1 MRGRNRQEVGAGP
14 VYVMKWTGRPGS
26 RTPGGEV
33 ATRSM
38 RIGNADCRWRPDAV
52 IFDFD
57 GVIVDTEPLHCQAF
71 RKVLEPLGIGFN
83 WQEYKDRYMGLDD
96 RDAFREAFRAHGRV
110 LDEEALGGLLS
121 AKSAVFQEGIRDG
134 VRAYPG
140 AISLVESL
148 HARGLPLAINTGA
161 LRSDIAPILSR
172 LGISRCFPLAVT
184 ADDVRRSKP
193 DPESYRLAFT
203 RLRDAYPSRVR
214 SAGAC
219 LAIEDTP
226 AGVRSAKRA
235 GIKVLAV
242 TNSCAGKELA
252 EADYLADSLA
262 DVRLP

>member
-1 MRGRNRQEVGAGP
+1 V
-14 VYVMKWTGRPGS
+14 
-26 RTPGGEV
+26 
-33 ATRSM
+33 
-38 RIGNADCRWRPDAV
+38 RIGDTDCRFRPDAV

-57 GVIVDTEPLHCQAF
+57 GVLVDTEPLHCRAF
-71 RKVLEPLGIGFN
+71 LEALKPLGIGFT
-83 WQEYKDRYMGLDD
+83 WEEYQELYMGLDD
-96 RDAFREAFRAHGRV
+96 RGAFLEACRAHGRV
-110 LDEEALGGLLS
+110 LDEEALGDLLS
-121 AKSAVFQEGIRDG
+121 AKSGVFQEVIREG

-161 LRSDIAPILSR
+161 LHSDIAPILTR

-203 RLRDAYPSRVR
+203 RLRDAYPKQVR

-226 AGVRSAKRA
+226 AGIRSAKRA

-242 TNSCAGKELA
+242 TNSFAGNDLA
-252 EADYLADSLA
+252 EADYLTETLTE
-262 DVRLP
+262 VRLP

>member
-1 MRGRNRQEVGAGP
+1 
-14 VYVMKWTGRPGS
+14 MKWTGKSDPG
-26 RTPGGEV
+26 RRV
-33 ATRSM
+33 ATHSM
-38 RIGNADCRWRPDAV
+38 WIGDADCRWRPDAV

-57 GVIVDTEPLHCQAF
+57 GVIVDTEPLHCRAF
-71 RKVLEPLGIGFN
+71 LEVLKPLGIGFT
-83 WQEYKDRYMGLDD
+83 WEEYKDLYMGFDD
-96 RDAFREAFRAHGRV
+96 RDAFREAFRAQGRV
-110 LDEEALGGLLS
+110 LDEKALGGLLS
-121 AKSAVFQEGIRDG
+121 AKSGVFQEVIRDG

-161 LRSDIAPILSR
+161 IRSDIAPILSQ

-252 EADYLADSLA
+252 EADYLTESLT

>member
-1 MRGRNRQEVGAGP
+1 
-14 VYVMKWTGRPGS
+14 
-26 RTPGGEV
+26 
-33 ATRSM
+33 M
-38 RIGNADCRWRPDAV
+38 RIGDADCRWRPDAV

-57 GVIVDTEPLHCQAF
+57 GVLVDTEPLHCRAF
-71 RKVLEPLGIGFN
+71 LEVLKPLGIGFT
-83 WQEYKDRYMGLDD
+83 WEEYGNLYMGFDD
-96 RDAFREAFRAHGRV
+96 RDAFREAFRAHGRALNEV
-110 LDEEALGGLLS
+110 ALGELLS
-121 AKSAVFQEGIRDG
+121 AKSGVFQELIRDG
-134 VRAYPG
+134 VRTYPG
-140 AISLVESL
+140 AISLVKSL
-148 HARGLPLAINTGA
+148 HTGGLPLAMNTGA
-161 LRSDIAPILSR
+161 LRSDIAPILDR

-193 DPESYRLAFT
+193 DPESYRLAFA
-203 RLRDAYPSRVR
+203 RLRDAYPMRVR

-226 AGVRSAKRA
+226 AGIRSAKRA